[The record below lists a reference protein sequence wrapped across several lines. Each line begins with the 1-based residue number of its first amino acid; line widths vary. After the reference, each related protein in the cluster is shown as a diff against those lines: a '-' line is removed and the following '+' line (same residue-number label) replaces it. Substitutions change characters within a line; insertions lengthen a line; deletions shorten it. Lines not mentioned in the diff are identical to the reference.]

1 MQTMLTKHD
10 ANTASPEFLD
20 YIIARLT
27 EVVGPIAPVIV
38 YEEINA
44 LGESADAFPQS
55 RVEELIEAVT
65 GEIPDTRLKVSFR
78 ERFSDWVRSNELS

>member
-1 MQTMLTKHD
+1 MRLLL
-10 ANTASPEFLD
+10 NFLA

-27 EVVGPIAPVIV
+27 EIIGPIAAVIV

-44 LGESADAFPQS
+44 MGESADAFPQS

-65 GEIPDTRLKVSFR
+65 CEIPDTGMRVSFR
-78 ERFSDWVRSNELS
+78 ERFSDWVRSPELS